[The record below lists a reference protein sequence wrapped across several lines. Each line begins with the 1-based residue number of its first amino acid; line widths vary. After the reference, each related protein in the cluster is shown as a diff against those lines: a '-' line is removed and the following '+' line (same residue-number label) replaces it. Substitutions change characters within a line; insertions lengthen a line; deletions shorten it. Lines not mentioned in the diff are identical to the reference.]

1 MDFFNWIGE
10 QITTLIE
17 TVISVLPK
25 SPIVWLESNPVVA
38 KYMPYVNWFIPVY
51 TFIGMA
57 EVWVTACVAYYSIK
71 LILRWAKFE

>member
-1 MDFFNWIGE
+1 MDFFNFIAE
-10 QITTLIE
+10 KISSLIE
-17 TVISVLPK
+17 TVISALPR
-25 SPIVWLESNPVVA
+25 SPIVWLESNPIVS